1 MTEKDMGM
9 EKILHYIII
18 MSEVISVPAL
28 HSFPMLC
35 TKSSGIVISHTGPLL
50 KSSGTMFMN
59 LSPILI
65 AL

>member
-1 MTEKDMGM
+1 MTEENMGV
-9 EKILHYIII
+9 EKILHYTII
-18 MSEVISVPAL
+18 MGEVISVPAL

-35 TKSSGIVISHTGPLL
+35 TKASGIVISHTDPLL

-59 LSPILI
+59 LLPISI